1 MKLRVYVL
9 TGGCV
14 GDRYVIGV
22 YSSVE
27 AAEKE
32 RQKIIK
38 TDSYYELHPDD
49 LEIEEFI
56 LDARGEV

>member
-22 YSSVE
+22 YSSGE
-27 AAEKE
+27 MAEKE

-38 TDSYYELHPDD
+38 TDSYYKVHPDD

-56 LDARGEV
+56 LDERGEI

>member
-9 TGGCV
+9 TGGCD

-22 YSSVE
+22 YSSGE

-32 RQKIIK
+32 KQKIIK
-38 TDSYYELHPDD
+38 TNSHYELYPDD
-49 LEIEEFI
+49 LEVEGFI
-56 LDARGEV
+56 LNARGEI

>member
-9 TGGCV
+9 IGGCV
-14 GDRYVIGV
+14 SDRYIIGV
-22 YSSVE
+22 YSSDD

-38 TDSYYELHPDD
+38 TDSHYKLYPDD

-56 LDARGEV
+56 LDERREF